1 MFAEFPCKIVY
12 MEVNCLAE
20 SPTAFSC
27 IEVSSPYFSPL
38 IAYSLSCYNHNYLC
52 NTVLGGKK
60 TNYAL
65 HSSISVIYAHE

>member
-1 MFAEFPCKIVY
+1 MFAEFPSKIIYV
-12 MEVNCLAE
+12 EVNCLAE

-52 NTVLGGKK
+52 NTVLGGKNPK
-60 TNYAL
+60 IMHFILLYL
-65 HSSISVIYAHE
+65 